1 MSAGETSVKRSG
13 SIYNKA
19 VDGMQ
24 RTKSIMRDS
33 PLTVLG
39 LSLKQMPKIAET
51 VEQSKILCEDYIYS
65 RLSELARDRDMTLE
79 HPSPLVTDVSLE
91 IQLIGA
97 RLEATYPDLYQ
108 NISRQVNLPLRSEA
122 AVRKA
127 LVSIGDFMFK
137 HSVVTWGRIVAL
149 FAVVSGI
156 AAECVQNG
164 NPELIW
170 TVVMLFSELIEKH
183 VAAWICRQGGWVEIT
198 KAFRTNK
205 ATRDLWTLTMV
216 GAVCGLFVTWLT
228 AFQI

>member
-1 MSAGETSVKRSG
+1 MSAGETSAKRSG
-13 SIYNKA
+13 SIYSKA
-19 VDGMQ
+19 MDGMQ

-122 AVRKA
+122 AVRKV

-149 FAVVSGI
+149 FAIVSGI
-156 AAECVQNG
+156 AADCVQNG

-183 VAAWICRQGGWVEIT
+183 VAAWICRQGGWVWC
-198 KAFRTNK
+198 
-205 ATRDLWTLTMV
+205 L
-216 GAVCGLFVTWLT
+216 CLFPY
-228 AFQI
+228 

>member
-1 MSAGETSVKRSG
+1 MSAGETSVRKSSG
-13 SIYNKA
+13 IYHKA
-19 VDGMQ
+19 IDGMQ

-39 LSLKQMPKIAET
+39 LSLKHMPKIAET

-65 RLSELARDRDMTLE
+65 RLSEFARDREMMLE

-97 RLEATYPDLYQ
+97 RLEAMYPDLYQ

-122 AVRKA
+122 ALRKA

-170 TVVMLFSELIEKH
+170 TIVMLFSELIEKH
-183 VAAWICRQGGWVEIT
+183 AAAWICRQGGWV
-198 KAFRTNK
+198 
-205 ATRDLWTLTMV
+205 
-216 GAVCGLFVTWLT
+216 GC
-228 AFQI
+228 

>member
-1 MSAGETSVKRSG
+1 MKRSG

-65 RLSELARDRDMTLE
+65 RLSGLARDRDMTLE

>member
-1 MSAGETSVKRSG
+1 MNDYPLCLGCIIIVINEFLDMSAGETSVKRSG

-65 RLSELARDRDMTLE
+65 RLSGLARDRDMTLE

-183 VAAWICRQGGWVEIT
+183 VAAWICRQGGWV
-198 KAFRTNK
+198 
-205 ATRDLWTLTMV
+205 
-216 GAVCGLFVTWLT
+216 CC
-228 AFQI
+228 